1 MPETRR
7 SWKRRSADRP
17 VELREAALRRFAERG
32 FSGTRI
38 DDIARAANVTVG
50 TVYRYFPD
58 KQALLA
64 SLIDWA
70 VSIPLVSNDA
80 AIRSLPEF
88 LRALWTAS
96 RGEPHAGVL
105 RILVAEGGSAPEL
118 VARYRSLVLDPLVPR
133 LARLLQPSPST
144 VDPTLAARATLG
156 HLLGASLLA
165 GAPPSVEGLIPQ
177 PDPFDVTVDR
187 LVTGANPAGRPAQ
200 HARANVEPTT
210 PPPPRRFSG
219 PESW

>member
-17 VELREAALRRFAERG
+17 VELREAALRHFAERG
-32 FSGTRI
+32 FSGTKI

-58 KQALLA
+58 KQALLG

-70 VSIPLVSNDA
+70 VSIPLVPDNA
-80 AIRSLPEF
+80 TTRSLPEF

-118 VARYRSLVLDPLVPR
+118 VARYRSLALEPLVVR
-133 LARLLQPSPST
+133 LAKLLAST
-144 VDPTLAARATLG
+144 GGAVEPALAARAMLG

-165 GAPPSVEGLIPQ
+165 GAPPSIEGLIPQ
-177 PDPFDVTVDR
+177 LDPFDVTVDR
-187 LVTGANPAGRPAQ
+187 LITGALPHTAK
-200 HARANVEPTT
+200 HARATVEPTI
-210 PPPPRRFSG
+210 PPSPRGFTG